1 MYHTLRLIR
10 YNWEVL
16 AYNINLVVLVLIIGG
31 LSIGVFMLT
40 ILL

>member
-1 MYHTLRLIR
+1 MYHTLRLIQ